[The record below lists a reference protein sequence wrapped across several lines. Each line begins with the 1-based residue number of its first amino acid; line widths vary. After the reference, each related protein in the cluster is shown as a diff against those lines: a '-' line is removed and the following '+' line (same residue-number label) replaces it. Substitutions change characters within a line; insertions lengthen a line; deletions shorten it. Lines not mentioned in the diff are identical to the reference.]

1 MSNILNDNDN
11 KLNLLFKK
19 FQSVSQATINTDG
32 TNGTPFSLEQ
42 VSTSNNVFQKE
53 IFAEDVPI
61 DLSFSIQCSTLHDN
75 PNIPDSS
82 WNNNVYDQSLSFVDL
97 SMNGKPLPLRFYK
110 NVYLNQTIV
119 NEPQVWWL
127 LNDSLATPRPD
138 NNVLKNMIPFSYNI
152 NTKDVYSPI
161 VSYYDGS
168 NWVSNVQNDTTKLN
182 WLVDYPSG
190 LLQFYQ
196 TDSILSGLNITN
208 SSDTSIEK
216 IRPRIS
222 FIKYTGQTGTGGNS
236 GGGGGGGGSGSG
248 LVKVGELS
256 GNTIVSSQD
265 VSAIYFDKEAFDI
278 SLVDQTAKITFVGT
292 GSAKVSDLSYYF
304 FDVPNDL
311 SGTGDL
317 SMGTPFGGTNPSSF
331 ICLSLI
337 LPPQTKSAVPF
348 GTSKQYGK
356 QSNPAN
362 EADLPIKYLPFFDE
376 LKIQYKDWT
385 DGLPYTDGW
394 RDLSINNPSSY
405 TQTHIPPTITRV
417 NLGAAGTTVELRDI
431 SGSKTNQNPPFI
443 TYNNNK
449 QLEIGKVYQFRLFLT
464 NDGDEP
470 GIIDP
475 VYGGIV
481 PFNYLY
487 IPGISGEGISLGS
500 FGSATAPTQIF
511 FSPAELTNFTLQ
523 GSNNDPSGADQ
534 SGNVPFNGTNGILPG
549 LNYEVFYGFDLS
561 QNPLS
566 NAEGAKQMPEYRTL
580 IPEANFTYE
589 TDSTR
594 FKDWTVP
601 NTTISSELVYPETNY
616 QVFNY
621 YMRNNVQD
629 FSGVK
634 SYARDSSHL
643 DPPKIVDPSYTTGIP
658 TRSQAHAQTDRMQ
671 STTLSFSETSGI
683 QTTPAIAINN
693 TNGVQHIYFLK
704 DLSNAEFDI
713 GNLPG
718 AFANNLNPSFD
729 TSFVGLDSSG
739 VELTSLKIKT
749 EDNSGVLYHATTTK
763 TKGYLDVSNISIS
776 TGDVS
781 FFTLDATSS
790 EGGIA
795 PDLQNKGYYTD
806 ININQAK
813 LLDVSLGSYPDICN
827 NNYDKYTVKITDT
840 FNNGSNFQAN
850 NNASGEIGIGRK
862 PGQINYSLNSYTN
875 PTVSLDRN
883 FFGLKMPDLRTTATD
898 ITLDYSYNLQNIAL
912 WWKPTTNNISTSS
925 AIYNPSGLSST
936 KPRYKID
943 TKNRVWPSGSEVP
956 SIDVIPNNQIRR
968 EVWTNNT
975 SSWNGGERAYSRDVA
990 DISFSGSQFRIET
1003 KYNDNVTYW
1012 TSDYTQNAPFQ
1023 DVSFGN
1029 PGKYLWWDS
1038 TWDNNNSVQPTN
1050 LPDGFFSTNL
1060 AASITFIQAIGNSSS
1075 GFNTLAGQYNHA
1087 DDLTSAS
1094 VRYGN
1099 KQLIWANNRFRPAGT
1114 SGKNNPYVDF
1124 TTYYNPGSVL
1134 KDYSS
1139 LGISGELIST
1149 NYNGQT
1155 GNNRWWD
1162 TSISAPS
1169 ASIIRK
1175 LKYISFNI
1183 EMPFVDNI
1191 PNVGPNS
1198 TATNYIFQIQITN
1211 YQKDSSTNANGNGY
1225 WVYHNENDNAGT
1237 LQGPFDG
1244 QGQDAFGNG
1253 SFIVQYDG
1261 YRISNPSSI
1270 TSINLKTTLQISI
1283 GFPHNL
1289 SDSIEDVT
1297 INFLSF

>member
-75 PNIPDSS
+75 ASIPDSS
-82 WNNNVYDQSLSFVDL
+82 WNNNVYDQSLSYVDL

-127 LNDSLATPRPD
+127 LDNSLATPRPD

-168 NWVSNVQNDTTKLN
+168 NWVSNGQNDSTKLN

-196 TDSILSGLNITN
+196 TDSILSGLNITD
-208 SSDTSIEK
+208 SADTSIET

-222 FIKYTGQTGTGGNS
+222 FIKYTGQTGS
-236 GGGGGGGGSGSG
+236 GTGSGSGNRGNGNG

-256 GNTIVSSQD
+256 GNTVVSSQD

-317 SMGTPFGGTNPSSF
+317 SMGTPFGGTTPQSF
-331 ICLSLI
+331 ICLSLT

-356 QSNPAN
+356 RPNPAN

-394 RDLSINNPSSY
+394 RDLSINNPTTSSTY
-405 TQTHIPPTITRV
+405 IQTHIPPTITRV
-417 NLGAAGTTVELRDI
+417 NLGAKGTGTDTVELKDK
-431 SGSKTNQNPPFI
+431 SGNTNNHNPPFV

-449 QLEIGKVYQFRLFLT
+449 QLELGKVYQFRLFLT
-464 NDGDEP
+464 NNGEEP
-470 GIIDP
+470 GIVDP
-475 VYGGIV
+475 LYGGDV
-481 PFNYLY
+481 SFNYLY

-500 FGSATAPTQIF
+500 FGPATAPRQIV
-511 FSPAELTNFTLQ
+511 FSVSNLTNYTLS
-523 GSNNDPSGADQ
+523 GANNDPSGADQ
-534 SGNVPFNGTNGILPG
+534 SGNVPFNGSNGILPG

-566 NAEGAKQMPEYRTL
+566 AGVAKQMPEYRIL

-589 TDSTR
+589 THSTR
-594 FKDWTVP
+594 LNTWHVP
-601 NTTISSELVYPETNY
+601 NTTISSELVYPETKY
-616 QVFNY
+616 QAFNY

-634 SYARDSSHL
+634 SYMN
-643 DPPKIVDPSYTTGIP
+643 PPADPSYTTPLPNRTLAG
-658 TRSQAHAQTDRMQ
+658 AKTDRMQ
-671 STTLSFSETSGI
+671 STTLAFSETSGI
-683 QTTPAIAINN
+683 PTTQAIPING
-693 TNGVQHIYFLK
+693 TVAQDIYFLK

-718 AFANNLNPSFD
+718 PFANNLNPSFD
-729 TSFVGLDSSG
+729 ASFVGLDSSG
-739 VELTSLKIKT
+739 IELTSLKIKT
-749 EDNSGVLYHATTTK
+749 EDNSGVLYNATTNA

-781 FFTLDATSS
+781 FFTLDASS
-790 EGGIA
+790 GEAGST
-795 PDLQNKGYYTD
+795 PTLQKKGYYTD
-806 ININQAK
+806 VSINQAK
-813 LLDVSLGSYPDICN
+813 LLDVSLVSYPDICN
-827 NNYDKYTVKITDT
+827 NSYDKYTVTITDT
-840 FNNGSNFQAN
+840 YNDGSGTFLNG
-850 NNASGEIGIGRK
+850 NNANGNIGIGRK
-862 PGQINYSLNSYTN
+862 PGQINYSLNNYTN
-875 PTVSLDRN
+875 PIVSLDRD
-883 FFGLKMPDLRTTATD
+883 FFGLKMPDLRTTALD

-912 WWKPTTNNISTSS
+912 WWKPNTINISTSS
-925 AIYNPSGLSST
+925 AVYDASGSG
-936 KPRYKID
+936 RYKID
-943 TKNRVWPSGSEVP
+943 TKNQVWPSGSQVP

-968 EVWTNNT
+968 EVWTSNT
-975 SSWNGGERAYSRDVA
+975 SSWNGGVRAYSRDVA
-990 DISFSGSQFRIET
+990 DISFSGCQFRIET

-1038 TWDNNNSVQPTN
+1038 TWDNTNNIQPSN
-1050 LPDGFFSTNL
+1050 KPNGFFNTNL
-1060 AASITFIQAIGNSSS
+1060 AANIDFIQAIGNS
-1075 GFNTLAGQYNHA
+1075 GWPTPPVPGYNHA
-1087 DDLTSAS
+1087 DDLTSTS
-1094 VRYGN
+1094 VLYGD
-1099 KQLIWANNRFRPAGT
+1099 KQLIWANGGFRPAGT
-1114 SGKNNPYVDF
+1114 TILKNNPYVDF
-1124 TTYYNPGSVL
+1124 TTYYNPGNVL
-1134 KDYSS
+1134 KDYST
-1139 LGISGELIST
+1139 LATTGEIINT
-1149 NYNGQT
+1149 NYNGVG

-1162 TSISAPS
+1162 TGISAPNT
-1169 ASIIRK
+1169 SITRT

-1183 EMPFVDNI
+1183 EMPFTDVI
-1191 PNVGPNS
+1191 PGSPS
-1198 TATNYIFQIQITN
+1198 ATNYIFQIEITN
-1211 YQKDSSTNANGNGY
+1211 YQKDNSISGNGSGY
-1225 WVYHNENDNAGT
+1225 WVYHNENDNAT
-1237 LQGPFDG
+1237 PVPTQQGPFDG
-1244 QGQDAFGNG
+1244 QGIAGLGNG
-1253 SFIVQYDG
+1253 SFIFNQDG
-1261 YRISNPSSI
+1261 YRISNPSGN
-1270 TSINLKTTLQISI
+1270 TSSNLKTTLQISI
-1283 GFPHNL
+1283 GFPNTL
-1289 SDSIEDVT
+1289 TSPIEDVT
-1297 INFLSF
+1297 INFLKY

>member
-19 FQSVSQATINTDG
+19 FQSVSQATINTNG

-61 DLSFSIQCSTLHDN
+61 DLSFSIQCSTLHDD
-75 PNIPDSS
+75 PSIPDSS

-97 SMNGKPLPLRFYK
+97 SMNGKSLPLRFYK

-127 LNDSLATPRPD
+127 LDNSLAVPRPD

-152 NTKDVYSPI
+152 NSKDVYSPI

-168 NWVSNVQNDTTKLN
+168 NWVSNVQNDSTKLN

-208 SSDTSIEK
+208 SNDTSIEK

-222 FIKYTGQTGTGGNS
+222 FIKYWGQTGSGGNS
-236 GGGGGGGGSGSG
+236 GGGGSGSG

-256 GNTIVSSQD
+256 GNTVVSSQD

-331 ICLSLI
+331 ISLSLI
-337 LPPQTKSAVPF
+337 LPDQTKSAVPF

-356 QSNPAN
+356 LPTPAS

-385 DGLPYTDGW
+385 VNQDYTFGW
-394 RDLSINNPSSY
+394 TDLSINNSAPY
-405 TQTHIPPTITRV
+405 TQKHIPPTITRV
-417 NLGAAGTTVELRDI
+417 NLGAAGNKVELKDK
-431 SGSKTNQNPPFI
+431 SGSIINSNPPFV
-443 TYNNNK
+443 TYNNNT
-449 QLEIGKVYQFRLFLT
+449 QLEIGKLYQFRLFLT
-464 NDGDEP
+464 NNGDEL
-470 GIIDP
+470 GITDP
-475 VYGGIV
+475 LYGGDV
-481 PFNYLY
+481 SFNYLY
-487 IPGISGEGISLGS
+487 IPGISNEGISLGS
-500 FGSATAPTQIF
+500 FGPATAPTQII
-511 FSPAELTNFTLQ
+511 FSVQGLTNYTLS
-523 GSNNDPSGADQ
+523 GTNADPSGADQ
-534 SGNVPFNGTNGILPG
+534 SGNVPFNGSNGILPG

-566 NAEGAKQMPEYRTL
+566 NAEGAKQMPEYRTQ
-580 IPEANFTYE
+580 ISAANYTYE
-589 TDSTR
+589 TTPSTR
-594 FKDWTVP
+594 SKDWQAA
-601 NTTISSELVYPETNY
+601 NLTISNELVYPETNY

-634 SYARDSSHL
+634 SYALSSSYL
-643 DPPKIVDPSYTTGIP
+643 VPPADPSYTTGIP
-658 TRSQAHAQTDRMQ
+658 TRLLSGAQTDRMQ
-671 STTLSFSETSGI
+671 ATSNLSFSETSGI
-683 QTTPAIAINN
+683 QTTQAIPING
-693 TNGVQHIYFLK
+693 TAVQDIYFLK

-713 GNLPG
+713 GNLPDP
-718 AFANNLNPSFD
+718 FANNLVPGFD
-729 TSFVGLDSSG
+729 NSFVGIHSST
-739 VELTSLKIKT
+739 VDLTNLKIKT
-749 EDNSGVLYHATTTK
+749 EDNSGVLYNATTTK

-776 TGDVS
+776 TGS
-781 FFTLDATSS
+781 TNFFTLDATSS
-790 EGGIA
+790 EGGIT

-806 ININQAK
+806 ITINQAK

-827 NNYDKYTVKITDT
+827 NNYDKYTVTITDYY
-840 FNNGSNFQAN
+840 NNGSGTFLNGN
-850 NNASGEIGIGRK
+850 DASGNIGIGRK

-875 PTVSLDRN
+875 PNVSLDRN
-883 FFGLKMPDLRTTATD
+883 FFGLKMPDLRTTAPD

-912 WWKPTTNNISTSS
+912 WWKPNTTNISTSS
-925 AIYNPSGLSST
+925 AVYDPSGSSSHI
-936 KPRYKID
+936 ID
-943 TKNRVWPSGSEVP
+943 TKNRAWPLGSEVP
-956 SIDVIPNNQIRR
+956 SINVIPNNQIRR

-975 SSWNGGERAYSRDVA
+975 SSWNGGVRAYSRDVA
-990 DISFSGSQFRIET
+990 DTTFSGSQFSIET

-1012 TSDYTQNAPFQ
+1012 TSDYTQSALSL

-1038 TWDNNNSVQPTN
+1038 TWDNNNSQQPTN
-1050 LPDGFFSTNL
+1050 QPDGFFSTNL
-1060 AASITFIQAIGNSSS
+1060 AASITFIQAIGNSGWS
-1075 GFNTLAGQYNHA
+1075 TTGQYNQS
-1087 DDLTSAS
+1087 DDLTS
-1094 VRYGN
+1094 VGYGN
-1099 KQLIWANNRFRPAGT
+1099 KQLIWANSGFRPGGT
-1114 SGKNNPYVDF
+1114 LGKNKPYVDF
-1124 TTYYNPGSVL
+1124 TTYYNPGNVL
-1134 KDYSS
+1134 KDYSTLAS
-1139 LGISGELIST
+1139 TGESINT
-1149 NYNGQT
+1149 NYNGVG

-1162 TSISAPS
+1162 TGISAPS
-1169 ASIIRK
+1169 APITRT

-1183 EMPFVDNI
+1183 EMPFTDVI
-1191 PNVGPNS
+1191 PGS
-1198 TATNYIFQIQITN
+1198 SSATNYIFQIEITN
-1211 YQKDSSTNANGNGY
+1211 YQKDNDLTGTGNGY
-1225 WVYHNENDNAGT
+1225 WVYHNENDNAT
-1237 LQGPFDG
+1237 TQQGPFDG
-1244 QGQDAFGNG
+1244 QGIAGLGNG
-1253 SFIVQYDG
+1253 SFIFNQDG
-1261 YRISNPSSI
+1261 YRISNPSGN
-1270 TSINLKTTLQISI
+1270 TSSNLKTTLQISI
-1283 GFPHNL
+1283 GFPNNL
-1289 SDSIEDVT
+1289 SAYIEDVT
-1297 INFLSF
+1297 INFLKY

>member
-75 PNIPDSS
+75 PSIPDSS
-82 WNNNVYDQSLSFVDL
+82 WNNNVYDQSLSYVDL
-97 SMNGKPLPLRFYK
+97 SMNGKALPLRFYK

-127 LNDSLATPRPD
+127 LDNSLATPRPD

-168 NWVSNVQNDTTKLN
+168 NWVSNVQNDSTKLN

-208 SSDTSIEK
+208 SSDTSIET

-236 GGGGGGGGSGSG
+236 GGGGSGSG

-256 GNTIVSSQD
+256 GNTVISSQD

-337 LPPQTKSAVPF
+337 LPPRTKSAVPF

-356 QSNPAN
+356 KPNPDN

-385 DGLPYTDGW
+385 VNQDYTVGW
-394 RDLSINNPSSY
+394 TDLSINNSSPL
-405 TQTHIPPTITRV
+405 QTHIPPTITRV
-417 NLGAAGTTVELRDI
+417 NLGAAGTTVELKDK
-431 SGSKTNQNPPFI
+431 SGNIDNQNPPFI

-449 QLEIGKVYQFRLFLT
+449 QLVIGKLYQFRLFLT
-464 NDGDEP
+464 NNGDEK
-470 GIIDP
+470 GIVDP
-475 VYGGIV
+475 LYGGDV
-481 PFNYLY
+481 SFNYLY

-500 FGSATAPTQIF
+500 FGPATAPTEIF
-511 FSPAELTNFTLQ
+511 FSFTGLTNFTLK
-523 GSNNDPSGADQ
+523 GFNNDPSGADQ

-566 NAEGAKQMPEYRTL
+566 NAEGAKQMPEYRTQ
-580 IPEANFTYE
+580 IQEAIFTYE
-589 TDSTR
+589 TPSTR
-594 FKDWTVP
+594 FKDWQAA
-601 NTTISSELVYPETNY
+601 NTTISNELVYPETTY
-616 QVFNY
+616 QAFNY

-634 SYARDSSHL
+634 SYARDSSNL
-643 DPPKIVDPSYTTGIP
+643 VPPADPSYTTGIP
-658 TRSQAHAQTDRMQ
+658 TRSQSGAQTDRMQ

-683 QTTPAIAINN
+683 QTTQAIAINN
-693 TNGVQHIYFLK
+693 TNGIQDIYFLK

-718 AFANNLNPSFD
+718 AFANNLNLTDSNA
-729 TSFVGLDSSG
+729 FVGLDSSG
-739 VELTSLKIKT
+739 IELTNLKIKT
-749 EDNSGVLYHATTTK
+749 EDINGPLYHATTNA

-776 TGDVS
+776 TGS
-781 FFTLDATSS
+781 TNFFTLDATSS
-790 EGGIA
+790 EGGST
-795 PDLQNKGYYTD
+795 PDRQKKGYYTD
-806 ININQAK
+806 INIITAK

-827 NNYDKYTVKITDT
+827 NNYDKYTVTITDHY
-840 FNNGSNFQAN
+840 NNGSIFQAN
-850 NNASGEIGIGRK
+850 NDATGEIGIGRK

-912 WWKPTTNNISTSS
+912 WWKPNTTNISTSS
-925 AIYNPSGLSST
+925 AIYNPSALSS

-990 DISFSGSQFRIET
+990 DINFSGSQFRIET

-1012 TSDYTQNAPFQ
+1012 TSDYTENAPSQ

-1038 TWDNNNSVQPTN
+1038 TWDNNNSLQPTN
-1050 LPDGFFSTNL
+1050 QPDGFFSTNL
-1060 AASITFIQAIGNSSS
+1060 AASITFIQAIGNSGWS
-1075 GFNTLAGQYNHA
+1075 TAGQYNHA
-1087 DDLTSAS
+1087 DDLTS
-1094 VRYGN
+1094 VGYRN
-1099 KQLIWANNRFRPAGT
+1099 KQLIWANGGFRPAGT

-1134 KDYSS
+1134 KDYSNLAS
-1139 LGISGELIST
+1139 TGESIST
-1149 NYNGQT
+1149 NYNGVG

-1162 TSISAPS
+1162 TGVSAPS

-1183 EMPFVDNI
+1183 EMPFTDVI
-1191 PNVGPNS
+1191 PGSPS
-1198 TATNYIFQIQITN
+1198 ATNYIFQIEITN
-1211 YQKDSSTNANGNGY
+1211 YQKDNSTSGTGNGY
-1225 WVYHNENDNAGT
+1225 WVYHNENDNAT
-1237 LQGPFDG
+1237 TQQGPFDG
-1244 QGQDAFGNG
+1244 QGIAGLGNG
-1253 SFIVQYDG
+1253 SFIFNQDG
-1261 YRISNPSSI
+1261 YRISNPSGN
-1270 TSINLKTTLQISI
+1270 TSSNLKTTLQISI

-1289 SDSIEDVT
+1289 SSPIEDVT
-1297 INFLSF
+1297 INFLKY